1 MTQPNFVPIVETDQV
16 RPSYRL
22 ATPLDWRAG
31 RVADLH
37 GPERV
42 RGKELGVPGP
52 DQGYALLLAHTLFE
66 ERLELSGPVTA
77 EDALVGC
84 AAVGSRRAAR
94 FGRAPVAKDI
104 ELGLVLFGFLGDAPD
119 DLVAW
124 RTPLFSAA
132 AHHYQQQRAI
142 AGAVSE
148 DALRL
153 TPSEVRLRLSTWR
166 SMLAASAPAASS
178 GPTS

>member
-22 ATPLDWRAG
+22 RTPLDWRAG
-31 RVADLH
+31 RVADLA

-66 ERLELSGPVTA
+66 ERLELTA
-77 EDALVGC
+77 GITADDALVGC
-84 AAVGSRRAAR
+84 AAVGSRRASL

-104 ELGLVLFGFLGDAPD
+104 ELALALFGFLGGAPD
-119 DLVAW
+119 DLVTW
-124 RTPLFSAA
+124 RAPLFSAA

-142 AGAVSE
+142 AGSVAVE
-148 DALRL
+148 
-153 TPSEVRLRLSTWR
+153 TLRLSPAEVRVKLPTWR
-166 SMLAASAPAASS
+166 SMLVPSVAPPGAPSAS
-178 GPTS
+178 

>member
-22 ATPLDWRAG
+22 RTPGDWRAG
-31 RVADLH
+31 RVADLR
-37 GPERV
+37 GPEKT
-42 RGKELGVPGP
+42 RGREFGVPGP
-52 DQGYALLLAHTLFE
+52 DQGYALLLAHSQFE
-66 ERLELSGPVTA
+66 ERLELSAGITA

-84 AAVGSRRAAR
+84 AAVASRRAAL

-104 ELGLVLFGFLGDAPD
+104 ELALVLFGFLGDAPD
-119 DLVAW
+119 DLVVW
-124 RTPLFSAA
+124 RAPLFQAA

-148 DALRL
+148 DTLRMQPADVRARL
-153 TPSEVRLRLSTWR
+153 AQWTTMVSMPAVATPT
-166 SMLAASAPAASS
+166 
-178 GPTS
+178 T